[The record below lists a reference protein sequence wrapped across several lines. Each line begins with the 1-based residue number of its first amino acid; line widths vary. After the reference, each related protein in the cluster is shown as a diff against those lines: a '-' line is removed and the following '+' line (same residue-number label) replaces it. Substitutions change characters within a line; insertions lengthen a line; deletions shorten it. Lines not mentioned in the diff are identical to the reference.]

1 MDAAPILDP
10 MPGGLLQPA
19 YPLNA
24 GELTRLLTALEAA
37 RKCGADAGAFAGLPA
52 EAQALLLRLD
62 IKPRTG
68 PESLADLAAPV
79 RVVSRAEAEELWPPA
94 APTSDVRAAPVPA
107 VVDPNRP
114 RSCASF

>member
-1 MDAAPILDP
+1 

-24 GELTRLLTALEAA
+24 GELARLLSALAAA
-37 RKCGADAGAFAGLPA
+37 RKCGADAGAFSELPA

-68 PESLADLAAPV
+68 PEVEPPKYDMAADLKAAGIVGGVCAAP
-79 RVVSRAEAEELWPPA
+79 
-94 APTSDVRAAPVPA
+94 

-114 RSCASF
+114 RSAASF